1 LAIDIEIAEGMTP
14 VIPPEEEP
22 PVTQP
27 NPPMAITIDMPE
39 GAANADNE
47 IFYDPEDTFVTPGS
61 TITWTNSD
69 TAAHTV
75 TSGNPTDG
83 PDGKFDSGLISPGKT
98 FETVLDEKGTYQ
110 YFCQVHPWMTGS
122 ITVDPAAIPEFPIS
136 VMIIMILVIA
146 ASVVITR
153 FKNITAP
160 KF

>member
-1 LAIDIEIAEGMTP
+1 M
-14 VIPPEEEP
+14 
-22 PVTQP
+22 Q
-27 NPPMAITIDMPE
+27 ITIDMPE
-39 GAANADNE
+39 GAANVDNDV
-47 IFYDPEDTFVTPGS
+47 FYDPADTWVTPSS

-75 TSGNPTDG
+75 TSGTPSEG
-83 PDGKFDSGLISPGKT
+83 PDGKFDSGLFGPGKT

-110 YFCQVHPWMTGS
+110 YFCQVHPWMIGS

-136 VMIIMILVIA
+136 VMIIMALVVT

-153 FKNITAP
+153 FKNITNS